1 MRLLAE
7 LTRKVR
13 DWPLPL
19 RFAWQAWWLAALV
32 VGVDVIFSLG
42 LTRQAPSW
50 VVAMFLLPFGLMIF
64 LMLFDR
70 FRRIAVAIAGA
81 FSRG

>member
-1 MRLLAE
+1 MRLLAD

-13 DWPLPL
+13 DWPLPFRL
-19 RFAWQAWWLAALV
+19 AWQAWWLAALV

-42 LTRQAPSW
+42 LTRQLSSW

-70 FRRIAVAIAGA
+70 LRRMTVAIVGA